1 MNVEQQILDTSIDNF
16 LLGNKELLN
25 FKNQK
30 LVDDIFESLS
40 KENKIM
46 FKQIYD
52 EVTQRNKHNT
62 NKNFPI
68 NSQQIKK

>member
-1 MNVEQQILDTSIDNF
+1 MNTEQQILDTSMDNF

-40 KENKIM
+40 KENKIR
-46 FKQIYD
+46 K
-52 EVTQRNKHNT
+52 
-62 NKNFPI
+62 
-68 NSQQIKK
+68 